1 MNHILDRL
9 RETKKL
15 DLFESAHVNLNYPIK
30 DTMRVLSSFV
40 AKGKFDYIGLS
51 ECCAASAVRNRR
63 QAALTGE
70 KMVSRILESGTALDG
85 QQRCRAPLM
94 HQLTGYT
101 NYKRCL

>member
-40 AKGKFDYIGLS
+40 AKGKFDYIGLL
-51 ECCAASAVRNRR
+51 ECCAETVR
-63 QAALTGE
+63 QASTVCEPVSGE
-70 KMVSRILESGTALDG
+70 ILFD
-85 QQRCRAPLM
+85 
-94 HQLTGYT
+94 
-101 NYKRCL
+101 